1 MKSELFI
8 YTSFVTKE
16 NLEATIK
23 DYNMLPIFVLRSIKN
38 SELIGKYNGSA
49 VHLRELSPSSP
60 LYQAYR
66 DGLIGWEEYKKRFLI
81 ELSKIKLYNII
92 DRLESLC
99 NISDASGV
107 VLFAYGQDPTTSH
120 RSILSDLINSSG
132 LLENQ
137 ITEMIYEGTNRDK
150 NTGGSNK

>member
-1 MKSELFI
+1 MKSGLFI
-8 YTSFVTKE
+8 YTSFVTEE
-16 NLEATIK
+16 NLKATIK
-23 DYNMLPIFVLRSIKN
+23 NYNMLPIFVLRSIKN

-49 VHLRELSPSSP
+49 VHIRELSPSSP